1 MPQRSGAALLTLTLL
16 TMTLFGCPGAPNKPI
31 TGPSGPPVAPYG
43 SWRSPISAD
52 LVAANRRSF
61 SSPLVISP
69 DGAAIF
75 WVENRTAE
83 AGRAVLV
90 RWTEQ
95 GGVEDLTPPPFSVR
109 SRVHEYGGGAFAV
122 DGDSV
127 VFSNADDG
135 RLYLLELG
143 GGAASGSK
151 PRALTP
157 AGKLRYADM
166 VFDRRRKR
174 VIAVREDHRLKGHEA
189 LNTLVAVE
197 LTPHSG
203 SAEGLVL
210 VSGADFYSTPRLSPD
225 GRELAWL
232 AWSHPS
238 MPWDGTELWRAALDG
253 HGQLMGGRRVA
264 GGKTESIFQ
273 PEWSPGGTLHFV
285 SDRTGWWNLYRQRG
299 NQLEPITKLEAELG
313 VPQWVFGLSTYAFL
327 EGGEIACAIN
337 QDGSWRLALIEPDAG
352 KLTRVPVAST
362 SIWNVRAAGRRI
374 VFEGASQTRVNSVV
388 RLDLGPGAAPR
399 ERILRRSLKLDL
411 SPGYLSK
418 PEALTFKSSG
428 GRAVHA
434 FFYAPVNRDYR
445 GPQGQRPPLLVIS
458 HGGPTGQ
465 SRPVL
470 SAKVQYWTSRGFA
483 VLDVNYGGS
492 TGYGRPY
499 RDALK
504 GQWGVVDVDDC
515 VAGAR
520 HVVRAGRVDGQRLAI
535 RGWSAGGYTTLS
547 ALAFRDL
554 FHAGASYYGVSDLE
568 PFAKETHKF
577 ESRYLERLV
586 APYPQQRAVYRARAP
601 LHHVEGVKVPVIFFQ
616 GLADPVVPPAQ
627 AEAMVKALRARG
639 APVAYL
645 PFAGEKHGFR
655 KADNI
660 KRALEAELYF
670 YGKVLGFEPAD
681 KLAPIPISNCCSKR
695 R

>member
-1 MPQRSGAALLTLTLL
+1 MPQRSGAALLTLTL
-16 TMTLFGCPGAPNKPI
+16 TLFGCPGAPSKPS
-31 TGPSGPPVAPYG
+31 TGPSGPTVAPYG

-52 LVAANRRSF
+52 LVTASGLSF
-61 SSPLVISP
+61 GSPLFITP
-69 DGAAIF
+69 DGKSIY

-95 GGVEDLTPPPFSVR
+95 GGARDLTPPPFSVR
-109 SRVHEYGGGAFAV
+109 SSVHEYGGGAFAV
-122 DGDSV
+122 DGETV
-127 VFSNADDG
+127 VFSNASDS
-135 RLYLLELG
+135 RLYLLEPG
-143 GGAASGSK
+143 GGA

-197 LTPHSG
+197 LAPGDGG
-203 SAEGLVL
+203 SEGLVL
-210 VSGADFYSTPRLSPD
+210 VSGADFYSSPRLSPD

-232 AWSHPS
+232 AWNHPN
-238 MPWDGTELWRAALDG
+238 MPWDATELWRAALDG
-253 HGQLMGGRRVA
+253 TGQLMGGRRVA
-264 GGKTESIFQ
+264 GGKAESIFQ

-285 SDRTGWWNLYRQRG
+285 SDRTGWWNLYRERG
-299 NQLEPITKLEAELG
+299 SQLEPITRLEAELG

-327 EGGEIACAIN
+327 EGGEIACAVN
-337 QDGSWRLALIEPDAG
+337 QGGSWRLVRVDPEAG
-352 KLTRVPVAST
+352 KLSRVPIPYS

-374 VFEGASQTRVNSVV
+374 VFEGASPTRVVSLM
-388 RLDLGPGAAPR
+388 RLDLARDGAPR
-399 ERILRRSLKLDL
+399 DRTLRRSLSLDL
-411 SPGYLSK
+411 APGYLSK
-418 PEALTFKSSG
+418 PEPLTFKSSG
-428 GRAVHA
+428 GRTAHA
-434 FFYAPVNRDYR
+434 FFYPPVNRDVR
-445 GPQGQRPPLLVIS
+445 GPQGKRPPLLVIS

-470 SAKVQYWTSRGFA
+470 RPRVQYWTSRGFA

-520 HVVRAGRVDGQRLAI
+520 HVVRAGRADGERLVI

-547 ALAFRDL
+547 ALTFRDL
-554 FHAGASYYGVSDLE
+554 FRAGASYYGVSDLE

-577 ESRYLERLV
+577 ESRYLEQLV
-586 APYPQQRAVYRARAP
+586 APYPQQRAVYRARSP
-601 LHHVEGVKVPVIFFQ
+601 LHHVKRIKAPVIFFQ

-627 AEAMVKALRARG
+627 AGDMVKALQARG
-639 APVAYL
+639 AVVAYL

-670 YGKVLGFEPAD
+670 YGKVLGFKPAD
-681 KLAPIPISNCCSKR
+681 KLPTVPISNCCGNLR
-695 R
+695 